1 MMHSYLA
8 PPRIL
13 NHPDSKLVGINTSVT
28 VRCKGSSK
36 RLPIS
41 YQWEARS
48 SDAQPWMNITGSFN
62 AKLKIKAVQS
72 TTQLRC
78 KASNEV
84 GTAVSHV
91 ATITVFSKS

>member
-13 NHPDSKLVGINTSVT
+13 NHPDSMLVSINMSVT
-28 VRCKGSSK
+28 VQCKGSGK

-48 SDAQPWMNITGSFN
+48 SDSQPWMNITGSFN
-62 AKLKIKAVQS
+62 AKLRIEAVQS
-72 TTQLRC
+72 TIQLRC
-78 KASNEV
+78 RASNEV
-84 GTAVSHV
+84 GTVVSHV